1 MSDNSSLLPAS
12 APFAHFLEF
21 FCLHGAPGNAPT
33 NHRVSIEVN
42 HGYALG
48 YSPDREQPLWT
59 ACQVAA
65 AVRDLDFQRPIL
77 CADAQACLGADR
89 PDLRRQSSRDRPAV
103 WPLNTITPA
112 NGDPVVNDA

>member
-48 YSPDREQPLWT
+48 YSP
-59 ACQVAA
+59 
-65 AVRDLDFQRPIL
+65 VRDLDFQRPIL

-89 PDLRRQSSRDRPAV
+89 PDLRRQSTRDRPAV
-103 WPLNTITPA
+103 WPLKAITPA